1 MAGSDISQD
10 NITLNLGLGGAN
22 VATDFVTTYG
32 PSGGHFQYVKV
43 DFGGDGASSRVTST
57 NPFPVRLKEINEGW
71 KSIPVGGDTQGGPVP
86 VTGTFDIGTIGVTI
100 SAVTVDIRSIGV
112 GHGVSY
118 GVTFGIVNAVSS
130 GSQDA
135 FGPAGTYIA
144 VGGTVGVNKIAL
156 PTSMTFGT
164 DRVDTAIVK
173 GFSSGFSC
181 ASGIKIKNFQGQGG
195 DAILTI
201 GNSGDLGIGAAGQS
215 GGFMLGVG
223 EEIFI
228 EIDNID
234 RLNFSAVGEGG
245 RTTAVFT
252 YQAS

>member
-22 VATDFVTTYG
+22 VATDFVSTYG

-71 KSIPVGGDTQGGPVP
+71 LTIPVGGDTQGGPVP

-100 SAVTVDIRSIGV
+100 DAVTTDLRSIAV
-112 GHGVSY
+112 

-144 VGGTVGVNKIAL
+144 IGGTVGVQSIAL
-156 PTSMTFGT
+156 PTGMTFGT
-164 DRVDTAIVK
+164 REAL
-173 GFSSGFSC
+173 SSGLTGIAGFTC
-181 ASGIKIKNFQGQGG
+181 NSGIKLKNFQGQGG

-201 GNSGDLGIGAAGQS
+201 GNTADAAFVAGKSAGAYL
-215 GGFMLGVG
+215 LGVG

-228 EIDNID
+228 EIDNINK
-234 RLNFSAVGEGG
+234 LLFSAIDEGG
-245 RTTAVFT
+245 NSKAVFT

>member
-22 VATDFVTTYG
+22 VATDFVSTYG

-71 KSIPVGGDTQGGPVP
+71 KTIPVGGDTQGGPVP

-100 SAVTVDIRSIGV
+100 SAVTVDIRSIAIGE
-112 GHGVSY
+112 GVSY
-118 GVTFGIVNAVSS
+118 GITFGIVNAVSS

-135 FGPAGTYIA
+135 FGPAGTYIN
-144 VGGTVGVNKIAL
+144 VGGTVGVHEIAL

-164 DRVDTAIVK
+164 DLVNTATVK
-173 GFSSGFSC
+173 GFSSGFTC
-181 ASGIKIKNFQGQGG
+181 AAGIKIKNFQGQGG

-201 GNSGDLGIGAAGQS
+201 GNSGDLAAGSAGQS

-245 RTTAVFT
+245 NSIAVFT

>member
-22 VATDFVTTYG
+22 VATDFVSTYG

-57 NPFPVRLKEINEGW
+57 NPFPVRIKEINQSW
-71 KSIPVGGDTQGGPVP
+71 LTLPVGGDTMGGPVP

-100 SAVTVDIRSIGV
+100 SAVTTDLRSIAV
-112 GHGVSY
+112 

-130 GSQDA
+130 DSHAAYGSPL
-135 FGPAGTYIA
+135 GSYIA
-144 VGGTVGVNKIAL
+144 VGGTVSVESIAL
-156 PTSMTFGT
+156 PTGMTFGT
-164 DRVDTAIVK
+164 RESL
-173 GFSSGFSC
+173 SSGLTGIAGFTC
-181 ASGIKIKNFQGQGG
+181 NSGIKLKNFQGQGG

-201 GNSGDLGIGAAGQS
+201 GNTADAAFAAGKS
-215 GGFMLGVG
+215 AGAYLLGVG

-228 EIDNID
+228 EIDNINK
-234 RLNFSAVGEGG
+234 LLFSAIDEGG
-245 RTTAVFT
+245 NSKAVFT

>member
-22 VATDFVTTYG
+22 VATDFVSTYG

-71 KSIPVGGDTQGGPVP
+71 LSIPVGGDTQGGPVP
-86 VTGTFDIGTIGVTI
+86 VTGTFDIGTIGITI
-100 SAVTVDIRSIGV
+100 DAVTTDLRSIAA
-112 GHGVSY
+112 

-130 GSQDA
+130 GSQDV

-144 VGGTVGVNKIAL
+144 VGGTVGVQSIAL
-156 PTSMTFGT
+156 PTGMTFGT
-164 DRVDTAIVK
+164 RESL
-173 GFSSGFSC
+173 SSGLTGIAGFTC
-181 ASGIKIKNFQGQGG
+181 NSGIKLKNFQGQGG

-201 GNSGDLGIGAAGQS
+201 GNTADAAFEAGKSAGAYL
-215 GGFMLGVG
+215 LGVG

-228 EIDNID
+228 EIDNINK
-234 RLNFSAVGEGG
+234 LLFSAIDEGG
-245 RTTAVFT
+245 NSKAVFT